1 VGEYISP
8 VAGPHGWPSYD
19 FEEREYA
26 DERWIM
32 DGRVSQGSAGPP
44 GKGER
49 KQGSGLLRRPV
60 KTSTTETG
68 THCLT
73 CEDCVSHVL
82 GGKGSNESGNA
93 AEAGGESFF
102 STHGILCCCNNGGG

>member
-49 KQGSGLLRRPV
+49 
-60 KTSTTETG
+60 
-68 THCLT
+68 
-73 CEDCVSHVL
+73 
-82 GGKGSNESGNA
+82 
-93 AEAGGESFF
+93 
-102 STHGILCCCNNGGG
+102 